1 MIATAAEPEFER
13 EVLSSEKPA
22 LALFYAQWCPFCRAY
37 LPVFRGAESD
47 GVKLVEVD
55 ISDESDPLWD
65 VYGIE
70 VVPTLILFHGGGV
83 IGRADGRYLRG
94 LEEADLERMIQI
106 AMEKR

>member
-1 MIATAAEPEFER
+1 MAATTSGLDFDR
-13 EVLSSEKPA
+13 DVLNSGVPA
-22 LALFYAQWCPFCRAY
+22 LALFYAQWCPYCRDY
-37 LPVFRGAESD
+37 LPTFRGAEAE

-70 VVPTLILFHGGGV
+70 VVPTLILFHRGSV

-94 LEEADLERMIQI
+94 LQEADLARMLEV
-106 AMEKR
+106 ARENL